1 MIFQDTV
8 AVYLRCFTKLF
19 TCLYWIHNETKTL
32 LMKETK
38 SAGSFHLYSFIFGL
52 QIGKQICRDLISSSW
67 LQSVCMWCLP
77 SDSTIFMVSTGDYLL
92 SWVTHIR
99 PCCQAWL
106 RGPLT
111 NPISLRTTGAWM
123 LQSRASH
130 TPGIP
135 ASPNMPGWP
144 TGPGKPRGPRGPSI
158 PSFGSTGWPGSPV

>member
-1 MIFQDTV
+1 M
-8 AVYLRCFTKLF
+8 KLKH
-19 TCLYWIHNETKTL
+19 CWW
-32 LMKETK
+32 MKPKVLVVFICIVSFLDFKLVNK
-38 SAGSFHLYSFIFGL
+38 SVEIWSPVLGSSL
-52 QIGKQICRDLISSSW
+52 
-67 LQSVCMWCLP
+67 SVCMWCLP
-77 SDSTIFMVSTGDYLL
+77 SDSTIFMVSAGEYLL

-158 PSFGSTGWPGSPV
+158 PSFDSAGWPGSPV